1 MTAQANI
8 QQDEVFLEQL
18 FDETTDLTDLINVLD
33 GQGSTAQ
40 ATEASIDGAALS
52 IEDLQLDASLVEEVA
67 TQTEVKTEQV
77 ATEPQDTL
85 EGLIEDTDFDAS
97 ALDLSL
103 AVTEV
108 STEEK
113 KVEKKSK
120 KTKKET
126 EAAKNQENQREA
138 SPSTYRTT
146 YQNSKVSAVLLSR
159 LGDDAYD
166 HLLLEVE
173 DAELLEKDP
182 EALKARQQELLNI
195 LNARPGSG
203 SSITT
208 QKKVAEK
215 IVQLFTWLKNG
226 GELNV
231 VMHRTF
237 GVLLKDGYITT
248 KKTGN
253 LYSNLLAKP
262 YSPGTASAQS
272 GQMMQMLPMLKI
284 ALKDEQ
290 GRLVPNPNSLLLMK
304 IKSELFPEL

>member
-8 QQDEVFLEQL
+8 QDEVLLEQL
-18 FDETTDLTDLINVLD
+18 FDDSSDLTDLMKELD
-33 GQGSTAQ
+33 GQ
-40 ATEASIDGAALS
+40 EAAPLNASEEDALS
-52 IEDLQLDASLVEEVA
+52 LEDLELDAALVEEVA
-67 TQTEVKTEQV
+67 AQAEPVTEEVKAEST
-77 ATEPQDTL
+77 DL
-85 EGLIEDTDFDAS
+85 LDGLIDEADIDAA
-97 ALDLSL
+97 ALDLSA
-103 AVTEV
+103 AVAEEAPAEEV
-108 STEEK
+108 
-113 KVEKKSK
+113 KVEKKAKSK
-120 KTKKET
+120 KTSAKET
-126 EAAKNQENQREA
+126 EAAKAQEKQQDA
-138 SPSTYRTT
+138 APSTYRTT

-159 LGDDAYD
+159 LGENAHD
-166 HLLLEVE
+166 HLLLEV
-173 DAELLEKDP
+173 DDVDLLEKDP
-182 EALKARQQELLNI
+182 EALKAKQQELLNI

-203 SSITT
+203 SSVTT

-248 KKTGN
+248 KKAGN

-284 ALKDEQ
+284 TMKDEQ
-290 GRLVPNPNSLLLMK
+290 GRLVPNPNSLILMK